1 MKDFKEL
8 KMWQHGMNLIDSM
21 YDLYD
26 DLPW

>member
-8 KMWQHGMNLIDSM
+8 EMWQHGMNLIDSM